1 MQRKAASS
9 RRGRN
14 MRVECLTAE
23 GFRNLHAG
31 EIKPSPGVNILYGD
45 NAQGKTNVLEALW
58 LFTGGRSF
66 RGAKDRELIAF
77 GAERAACRMDFFAQE
92 RSQQAEIVV
101 ESRRR
106 ALLNGIPQTTPA
118 KLAGVFCAVVFSPAH
133 LSLIKDG
140 PEERRRFLDAAYC
153 QLRPSYIQTLA
164 EYSRALTQRNSLLRQ
179 LREGGG
185 DPALLDI
192 WDQRLAASGAR
203 IRAARAA
210 FIARLDRETRRIY
223 DGLSAGREQ
232 MTLSYLTQTQ
242 EASGADTRERMQ
254 ALLRELASRR
264 EADRGAGFTT
274 AGPHRD
280 DLEVRID
287 GRPARVFGSQ
297 GQQRSAVLALKLAEA
312 VVLQEVTGEQPVA
325 LLDDVMSEL
334 DVSRQDYIL
343 NHIHDWQVFITCC
356 DPSAVLRLTGGRVF
370 HIRGGAVI
378 REDGE

>member
-1 MQRKAASS
+1 
-9 RRGRN
+9 
-14 MRVECLTAE
+14 MRVERLSAE
-23 GFRNLHAG
+23 GFRNLAAE
-31 EIKPSPGVNILYGD
+31 EIRPAPGVNILYGD

-77 GAERAACRMDFFAQE
+77 GADKAACRMAFFAQE
-92 RSQQAEIVV
+92 RGQQAEIIV
-101 ESRRR
+101 EGRRR
-106 ALLNGIPQTTPA
+106 ALLNGIPQASPA

-153 QLRPSYIQTLA
+153 QLRPGYIQTLA
-164 EYSRALTQRNSLLRQ
+164 EYSRALAQRNSLLRQ
-179 LREGGG
+179 LRETGG
-185 DPALLDI
+185 DPGLLDI
-192 WDQRLAASGAR
+192 WDQRLASSGAR

-210 FIARLDRETRRIY
+210 FVVRLDRETRRIY

-232 MTLSYLTQTQ
+232 MTLSYLAQTQ
-242 EASGADTRERMQ
+242 ETVSADARERAH
-254 ALLRELASRR
+254 ALLLELAARR
-264 EADRGAGFTT
+264 DADRAAGFTT

-280 DLEVRID
+280 DLEVLID
-287 GRPARVFGSQ
+287 GRAARAFGSQ

-312 VVLQEVTGEQPVA
+312 AVLQEVTGEQPVA

-334 DVSRQDYIL
+334 DVRRQDYIL

-370 HIRGGAVI
+370 HIQGGAVI